1 MNLTS
6 EQQRIV
12 SSTESIIVVSA
23 FAGAGKS
30 STLRAYAEAHPT
42 WSFLYLCYNKSA
54 QEDAQKKSPK
64 NVTCKTIHSLAYAAV
79 GFKYRHKFGNNR
91 VRDVMNSLN
100 IPKEKI
106 THIKH
111 CLNII
116 SEWCNSAELLLQGYI
131 DKYYKSDLDGAATVG
146 ETSATIWNAM
156 QDVTNN
162 DVQMTHDGYLKL
174 YHQSAPLL
182 SYDGVML
189 DEAQDSNPITVA
201 ILECIQCSHKIICGD
216 VHQSIYSFRGA
227 RNAIADFAK
236 LTPEV
241 LYLTSTFRFNQVVA
255 DYATSILSGLK
266 GETNK
271 IIGAG
276 DKGRVSTYSSAE
288 IQSLPKYTTII
299 GRRNASLFSVA
310 IECLIKG
317 KKVYFSDG
325 LDRYDLSMIL
335 DVANLECW
343 EGTPTHPLIK
353 QFTRFYELETY
364 VEESE
369 EADVSFAVQLVKKY
383 GGRKL
388 KTYITKL
395 REEEVYIKGDFYNR
409 IKEVEYQLTTAH
421 RSKGLEYKVV
431 ALLDDFQEIIQ
442 MVNNEWHKD
451 YSNGVLQG
459 QDLEDYT
466 QEVNLL
472 YVAATRGKEAL
483 YMPYNINSAL
493 KSVL

>member
-1 MNLTS
+1 M
-6 EQQRIV
+6 QDYV
-12 SSTESIIVVSA
+12 
-23 FAGAGKS
+23 
-30 STLRAYAEAHPT
+30 
-42 WSFLYLCYNKSA
+42 
-54 QEDAQKKSPK
+54 
-64 NVTCKTIHSLAYAAV
+64 
-79 GFKYRHKFGNNR
+79 
-91 VRDVMNSLN
+91 
-100 IPKEKI
+100 
-106 THIKH
+106 
-111 CLNII
+111 
-116 SEWCNSAELLLQGYI
+116 
-131 DKYYKSDLDGAATVG
+131 DKYYKSDLDGAASVG
-146 ETSATIWNAM
+146 ATSATIWEAM

-162 DVQMTHDGYLKL
+162 EVQMPHDGYLKL

-182 SYDGVML
+182 SYEAVML

-201 ILECIQCSHKIICGD
+201 ILECIQCRHKIIVGD
-216 VHQSIYSFRGA
+216 VHQSIYAFRGA

-236 LTPEV
+236 LTTGV
-241 LYLTSTFRFNQVVA
+241 FYLTSTFRFNQVVA
-255 DYATSILSGLK
+255 DYATSILSKLK
-266 GETNK
+266 GEPNK

-276 DKGRVSTYSSAE
+276 TKGRVATYSSSD
-288 IQSLPKYTTII
+288 IQSLPQYTTII

-395 REEEVYIKGDFYNR
+395 REDEAYIKSDFYNN

-451 YSNGVLQG
+451 YMDGVLQG

-483 YMPYNINSAL
+483 YIPYNINSAL